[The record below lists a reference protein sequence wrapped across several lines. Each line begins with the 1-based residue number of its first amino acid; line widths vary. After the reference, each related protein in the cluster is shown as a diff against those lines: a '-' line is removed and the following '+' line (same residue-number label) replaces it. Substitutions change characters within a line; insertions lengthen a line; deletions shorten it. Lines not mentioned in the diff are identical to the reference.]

1 MVSAMF
7 DVADVQGNIL
17 RGYRHSRVRHLI
29 LSVADAAEAR
39 SWLGATVS
47 GTGSVPQVTSQA
59 PWDEKPAT
67 CFNIGLTFEGL
78 RALGAAG
85 SSLESFPTEFVEGM
99 SARALKLGDI
109 GDGAPEY
116 WPAPFDKPRDIHVI
130 ASIYAKELADL
141 DRVQS
146 QALQNARS
154 FRLLGVREG
163 YNFDHD
169 FVHFGYH
176 DNISQPRF
184 AEIHDP
190 EDYPDP
196 QPMAPLGTVLLGY
209 PNNFEGLFWRV
220 PDPVALGRNGTFNA
234 FRVLAQDVVGFENY
248 LTEAAKYL
256 LDCKGVDELLPQG
269 GEAKIGAGLSREGA
283 LREIVAAQMCG
294 RWRNG
299 VPLAVSPDTPNPDT
313 PLPEKEFN
321 KFDYPA
327 DSSCPYSSHIRRSNP
342 RDAKIV
348 QRVANNSRRLV
359 RRGVPYGP
367 AYHPDKPDPADVPE
381 RGLLG
386 NFIGASLG
394 AQFEAM
400 CTDWVNVGLQD
411 PRVTGSNDPL
421 IGANAPE
428 TGWFD
433 VVLKSGTTFRLRGL
447 PRFVRARGGAYTF
460 LPSITAI
467 RYLGSLGK

>member
-7 DVADVQGNIL
+7 DVTDVQGNIL
-17 RGYRHSRVRHLI
+17 RGYRQPHVRHLI
-29 LSVADAAEAR
+29 LAVADAAEAR
-39 SWLGATVS
+39 AWLGATVS
-47 GTGSVPQVTSQA
+47 NAGGVPQVTSQA

-67 CFNIGLTFEGL
+67 CFNVGVTFEGL
-78 RALGAAG
+78 RALGASG
-85 SSLESFPTEFVEGM
+85 TSLASFPTEFVEGM
-99 SARALKLGDI
+99 TARAQKLGDV
-109 GDGAPEY
+109 GDSAPEH
-116 WPAPFDKPRDIHVI
+116 WPAPFDKPRDIHLIV
-130 ASIYAKELADL
+130 SIHAAQAADL
-141 DRVQS
+141 DRVQG
-146 QALQNARS
+146 QALQNTHT
-154 FRLLGVREG
+154 FRLLGVRDG
-163 YNFDHD
+163 FNFHD
-169 FVHFGYH
+169 NYVHFGYR

-184 AEIHDP
+184 ADIHDP
-190 EDYPDP
+190 ADYPDP

-209 PNNFEGLFWRV
+209 ANNFEGLWWRV

-234 FRVLAQDVVGFENY
+234 FRVLAQDVVGFETY
-248 LTEAAKYL
+248 LTEAARYL
-256 LDCKGVDELLPQG
+256 LTQKEVDELLPPG
-269 GEAKIGAGLSREGA
+269 DEGKIGPGLSREAA

-299 VPLAVSPDTPNPDT
+299 VPLALSPDTPNPQP
-313 PLPEKEFN
+313 PLPDKQLN
-321 KFDYPA
+321 NFDYPA
-327 DSSCPYSSHIRRSNP
+327 ASSCPYSSHIRRCNP
-342 RDAKIV
+342 RDAQIV

-359 RRGVPYGP
+359 RRGMPYGP
-367 AYHPDKPDPADVPE
+367 PYDPARPDAADGQE

-433 VVLKSGTTFRLRGL
+433 LVLKSGTTFRLRTL

>member
-1 MVSAMF
+1 MVSAMV

-17 RGYRHSRVRHLI
+17 RGYRHPRVRHLI
-29 LSVADAAEAR
+29 LAVADATEAR
-39 SWLGATVS
+39 AWLGATVS
-47 GTGSVPQVTSQA
+47 GAGGVPQVTSQA
-59 PWDEKPAT
+59 PWDEKPST

-78 RALGAAG
+78 RALGAT
-85 SSLESFPTEFVEGM
+85 SESLASFPTEFIEGM
-99 SARALKLGDI
+99 TARALKLGDT
-109 GDGAPEY
+109 GDGAPEH
-116 WPAPFDKPRDIHVI
+116 WPAPFDKPRDIHLIV
-130 ASIYAKELADL
+130 SIHAKEVADL
-141 DRVQS
+141 DRVQR
-146 QALQNARS
+146 QALQSARTY
-154 FRLLGVREG
+154 RLLGVREG
-163 YNFDHD
+163 FNFHD
-169 FVHFGYH
+169 NYVHFGYH

-196 QPMAPLGTVLLGY
+196 QEMAPLGTVLLGY
-209 PNNFEGLFWRV
+209 PNNFEGLLWHV
-220 PDPVALGRNGTFNA
+220 PDPVELGYNGTFNA
-234 FRVLAQDVVGFENY
+234 FRILAQDVVGFENY

-256 LDCKGVDELLPQG
+256 LTQAGVEELLPSG
-269 GEAKIGAGLSREGA
+269 AETKIGEGLSREAA
-283 LREIVAAQMCG
+283 LREVVAAQMCG

-299 VPLAVSPDTPNPDT
+299 VPLAVSPDTPNPAT
-313 PLPEKEFN
+313 PIPEKQLN
-321 KFDYPA
+321 NFDYA
-327 DSSCPYSSHIRRSNP
+327 ANSSCPYSSHIRRTNP
-342 RDAKIV
+342 RDAQIV

-359 RRGVPYGP
+359 RRGIPYGP
-367 AYHPDKPDPADVPE
+367 AYDSTRPEAVDAPE

-433 VVLKSGTTFRLRGL
+433 VVLKSGRTFRLRGL
-447 PRFVRARGGAYTF
+447 PRFVRSRGGAYTF
-460 LPSITAI
+460 LPSISAL

>member
-1 MVSAMF
+1 MF

-17 RGYRHSRVRHLI
+17 RGYRQPRVRHLM
-29 LSVADAAEAR
+29 LSVVEAADARA
-39 SWLGATVS
+39 WLGATVS
-47 GTGSVPQVTSQA
+47 GTAGVPQVTSQA
-59 PWDEKPAT
+59 PWDEKPAS
-67 CFNIGLTFEGL
+67 CFNMGLTFEGL
-78 RALGAAG
+78 RALGV
-85 SSLESFPTEFVEGM
+85 SSASLASFPTEFAEGLT
-99 SARALKLGDI
+99 ARALKLGDI
-109 GDGAPEY
+109 GDSAPEH
-116 WPAPFDKPRDIHVI
+116 WPAPFDKPDDIHLVV
-130 ASIYAKELADL
+130 SIHAREEADL
-141 DRVQS
+141 DRIQA
-146 QALQNARS
+146 QALQHART
-154 FRLLGVREG
+154 FRLLDKRDGA
-163 YNFDHD
+163 NFNGD
-169 FVHFGYH
+169 FVHFGYR

-190 EDYPDP
+190 ADYPDP

-220 PDPVALGRNGTFNA
+220 PDPVALGRNGSFNA
-234 FRVLAQDVVGFENY
+234 FRVLAQDVMGFENY

-256 LDCKGVDELLPQG
+256 LTQKGVDELLPEG
-269 GEAKIGAGLSREGA
+269 GEAKIGEGLSREGA

-299 VPLAVSPDTPNPDT
+299 VPLALSPDAQYPQP
-313 PLPEKEFN
+313 PIQEKQFN
-321 KFDYPA
+321 NFDYPA
-327 DSSCPYSSHIRRSNP
+327 SSGCPYSSHIRRSNP
-342 RDAKIV
+342 RDAQIV

-359 RRGVPYGP
+359 RRGMPYGP
-367 AYHPDKPDPADVPE
+367 RYNPLSADATERSGDTE

-400 CTDWVNVGLQD
+400 CTDWINVGLQD

-428 TGWFD
+428 TSWFNL
-433 VVLKSGTTFRLRGL
+433 VLKSGTTFRLRTL

-460 LPSITAI
+460 LPSITAL

>member
-1 MVSAMF
+1 MF

-17 RGYRHSRVRHLI
+17 RGYRQPRVRHLI
-29 LSVADAAEAR
+29 LAVADAAEAR
-39 SWLGATVS
+39 AWLGATVS
-47 GTGSVPQVTSQA
+47 GAGGVPQVTTQA

-67 CFNIGLTFEGL
+67 CFNIGVTFEGL
-78 RALGAAG
+78 RALGAAS
-85 SSLESFPTEFVEGM
+85 SSLASFPTEFAEGM
-99 SARALKLGDI
+99 TARALKLGDI
-109 GDGAPEY
+109 GDSAPEH
-116 WPAPFDKPRDIHVI
+116 WPAPFDKPGDIHLIV
-130 ASIYAKELADL
+130 SIYAKDVADL
-141 DRVQS
+141 DRLQA
-146 QALQNARS
+146 QALQNAHT

-163 YNFDHD
+163 FNFHGDY
-169 FVHFGYH
+169 VHFGYH

-190 EDYPDP
+190 ADYPDP

-209 PNNFEGLFWRV
+209 PNNFEGLFWSV
-220 PDPVALGRNGTFNA
+220 PDPVLLGRNGTFNA
-234 FRVLAQDVVGFENY
+234 FRVLAQDVEGFENY
-248 LTEAAKYL
+248 LTEAAKDL
-256 LDCKGVDELLPQG
+256 LERDGIDELLPRG
-269 GEAKIGAGLSREGA
+269 DEAKIGAGPSREAA

-299 VPLAVSPDTPNPDT
+299 VPLALSPDTPNPQP
-313 PLPEKEFN
+313 PLPEDQFN
-321 KFDYPA
+321 NFDYPA
-327 DSSCPYSSHIRRSNP
+327 SSGCPYSSHIRRSNP
-342 RDAKIV
+342 RDAQIV

-359 RRGVPYGP
+359 RRGMPYGP
-367 AYHPDKPDPADVPE
+367 PYDPASADATERSPDPE

-400 CTDWVNVGLQD
+400 CCDWVNVGLQD

-433 VVLKSGTTFRLRGL
+433 VVLKSGNSFRLRSL
-447 PRFVRARGGAYTF
+447 PRFVRTRGGAYTF
-460 LPSITAI
+460 LPSISAI

>member
-1 MVSAMF
+1 MVSAML
-7 DVADVQGNIL
+7 DLADVQGNIL

-29 LSVADAAEAR
+29 LAVAEATEAR
-39 SWLGATVS
+39 AWLGATVS
-47 GTGSVPQVTSQA
+47 ATGGVPQVTTQA
-59 PWDEKPAT
+59 PWDEKPST

-78 RALGAAG
+78 RALGAATE
-85 SSLESFPTEFVEGM
+85 SLASFPTEFAEGM
-99 SARALKLGDI
+99 TARAPKLGDI
-109 GDGAPEY
+109 GDSAPEH
-116 WPAPFDKPRDIHVI
+116 WPPPFDKPRDIHLIV
-130 ASIYAKELADL
+130 SIYARDVADL
-141 DRVQS
+141 DRVQG
-146 QALQNARS
+146 QALQNART

-163 YNFDHD
+163 FNFHGD

-209 PNNFEGLFWRV
+209 PNNFEGLLWRV
-220 PDPVALGRNGTFNA
+220 PTPVALGHNGTFNA
-234 FRVLAQDVVGFENY
+234 FRVLAQDVMGFENY

-256 LDCKGVDELLPQG
+256 VTQKGVDELLPPG
-269 GEAKIGAGLSREGA
+269 DEGKIGAGLSREAA
-283 LREIVAAQMCG
+283 LREVVAAQMCG

-299 VPLAVSPDTPNPDT
+299 VPLAMSSDTPNPQ
-313 PLPEKEFN
+313 PSIPEKQFN
-321 KFDYPA
+321 NFDYPGTA
-327 DSSCPYSSHIRRSNP
+327 SCPYSSHIRRSNP
-342 RDAKIV
+342 RDAQIV

-359 RRGVPYGP
+359 RRGIPYGP
-367 AYHPDKPDPADVPE
+367 AYDPDKPDTGDVPE

-411 PRVTGSNDPL
+411 PRLTGSNDPL
-421 IGANAPE
+421 IGSNAPE

-447 PRFVRARGGAYTF
+447 PRFVRSRGGAYTF
-460 LPSITAI
+460 LPSISAI

>member
-1 MVSAMF
+1 ML
-7 DVADVQGNIL
+7 DVTDVQGNIL
-17 RGYRHSRVRHLI
+17 RGYRQPRVRHL
-29 LSVADAAEAR
+29 LLAVADATEAR
-39 SWLGATVS
+39 AWLGATVS
-47 GTGSVPQVTSQA
+47 NAGGVPQVTSQA

-67 CFNIGLTFEGL
+67 CFNIGVTFEGL
-78 RALGAAG
+78 RALGVAG
-85 SSLESFPTEFVEGM
+85 SSLASFPTEFVEGM
-99 SARALKLGDI
+99 TARAKKLGDV
-109 GDGAPEY
+109 GDSAPEH
-116 WPAPFDKPRDIHVI
+116 WPQPFDKPRDIHLIV
-130 ASIYAKELADL
+130 SIHAREVADL
-141 DRVQS
+141 DRVQRE
-146 QALQNARS
+146 ALQNTHT
-154 FRLLGVREG
+154 FRLLGTRDG
-163 YNFDHD
+163 FNFHD
-169 FVHFGYH
+169 DYVHFGYH

-190 EDYPDP
+190 ADYPDP
-196 QPMAPLGTVLLGY
+196 QQMAPLGTVLLGY
-209 PNNFEGLFWRV
+209 STNFEGLWWRV

-234 FRVLAQDVVGFENY
+234 FRVLAQDVVGFETY
-248 LTEAAKYL
+248 LTEAARYL
-256 LDCKGVDELLPQG
+256 LMQAGVDELLPPG
-269 GEAKIGAGLSREGA
+269 DEGKIGPGLSREAA

-299 VPLAVSPDTPNPDT
+299 VPLALSPDTPNPQ
-313 PLPEKEFN
+313 PELPEKQFN
-321 KFDYPA
+321 NFDYPA
-327 DSSCPYSSHIRRSNP
+327 TSGCPYSSHIRRCNP
-342 RDAKIV
+342 RDAQIV

-359 RRGVPYGP
+359 RRGMPYGP
-367 AYHPDKPDPADVPE
+367 PYDPASADATARSGDPE

-433 VVLKSGTTFRLRGL
+433 LVLKSGATFRLRTL

-467 RYLGSLGK
+467 RHLGSLVK

>member
-1 MVSAMF
+1 M
-7 DVADVQGNIL
+7 
-17 RGYRHSRVRHLI
+17 
-29 LSVADAAEAR
+29 
-39 SWLGATVS
+39 T
-47 GTGSVPQVTSQA
+47 
-59 PWDEKPAT
+59 
-67 CFNIGLTFEGL
+67 
-78 RALGAAG
+78 
-85 SSLESFPTEFVEGM
+85 
-99 SARALKLGDI
+99 ARALKLGDI
-109 GDGAPEY
+109 GDGAPRF
-116 WPAPFDKPRDIHVI
+116 WPAPFDQPRDIHLIV
-130 ASIYAKELADL
+130 SIHARDVADL
-141 DRVQS
+141 DRVQRE
-146 QALQNARS
+146 ALQSART
-154 FRLLGVREG
+154 FRLLGVRDG
-163 YNFDHD
+163 FNFHGD

-190 EDYPDP
+190 ADYPDP

-209 PNNFEGLFWRV
+209 ANNFEGLWWRV
-220 PDPVALGRNGTFNA
+220 PDPVALGRNGSFNA
-234 FRVLAQDVVGFENY
+234 FRVLAQDVAGFETY

-256 LDCKGVDELLPQG
+256 LTQKGVDELLPPG
-269 GEAKIGAGLSREGA
+269 GEGKIGAGLSRQAA
-283 LREIVAAQMCG
+283 LREVIAAQMCG

-299 VPLAVSPDTPNPDT
+299 VPLALSPDTPNPE
-313 PLPEKEFN
+313 PALPEKQFN
-321 KFDYPA
+321 NFDYPA
-327 DSSCPYSSHIRRSNP
+327 SSACPYSSHIRRSNP
-342 RDAKIV
+342 RDAQIV

-359 RRGVPYGP
+359 RRGMPYGP
-367 AYHPDKPDPADVPE
+367 PYTYDPEKPDATDAVE

-433 VVLKSGTTFRLRGL
+433 LVLRSGATFRLRSL